1 MEIDEEHQKK
11 PEDQEERPGPQ
22 QQHQPQVKK
31 GPAIRVLLTF
41 LAILSVLS
49 ISGTIGFTTLYHPYM
64 LHMHATA
71 TVQAKLMATV
81 HAQVTRIA
89 IVRATTLAEEHAT
102 ATVRAQRQADY
113 NEIISTTPTI
123 NDTLSN
129 PDVYNWDTSSGCAF
143 THNAYNATVTQKGFF
158 LPCLA
163 KKTLFHNFVYQVHM
177 TIVKGD
183 AGGMIIRANPQTS
196 QSYLFV
202 VGTDGTYSIY
212 YYPGGSKQKSR
223 TLMDGYSSLIRTGS
237 HQENILGIV
246 ASGTSLNFYIN
257 KQYVTSIIDNSRS
270 SGLIGVLA
278 NNYTNATVVTYT
290 SAQVWDLH

>member
-1 MEIDEEHQKK
+1 MEIDEDHQK
-11 PEDQEERPGPQ
+11 EQETQEERP
-22 QQHQPQVKK
+22 QPEQLRRPPIKK
-31 GPAIRVLLTF
+31 GITIRLMLTM
-41 LAILSVLS
+41 LTILSVLS
-49 ISGTIGFTTLYHPYM
+49 ISGVIGYTTLYHPYI

-71 TVQAKLMATV
+71 TVQAKIMTTV
-81 HAQVTRIA
+81 HARGTSLA
-89 IVRATTLAEEHAT
+89 IVRATTLAEEYAT
-102 ATVRAQRQADY
+102 ATVQAQHQTNY
-113 NEIISTTPTI
+113 NEITSTTATL
-123 NDTLSN
+123 NDNLNS
-129 PDVYNWDTSSGCAF
+129 PDTYNWDTGSGCSF
-143 THNAYNATVTQKGFF
+143 IHNTYNATVTQKGFF

-163 KKTLFHNFVYQVHM
+163 KNTSFHNFVYQVDM

-183 AGGMIIRANPQTS
+183 AGGMIIRADPSTS

-223 TLMDGYSSLIRTGS
+223 TLTDGYSNLIRAGTK
-237 HQENILGIV
+237 QENILGVV
-246 ASGTSLNFYIN
+246 ASGTSLDFYIN
-257 KQYVTSIIDNSRS
+257 KQYVTSIVDSSRS